1 MNKISIPVNRAYDAI
16 RWASEHF
23 TQFDV
28 QHMMPADKY
37 EFRFECPE
45 QASFF
50 ALRWQWLEFAD
61 IGNLVKDSASGK
73 I

>member
-50 ALRWQWLEFAD
+50 ALRWQ
-61 IGNLVKDSASGK
+61 
-73 I
+73 